1 MKEKEV
7 KASKLDKIID
17 GLIEG
22 GVSKKFFS
30 KPVSVRLPLLAI
42 AQIDVLATMKDV
54 SRNVLVN
61 EIVEAALEQL
71 LDRMRKTN
79 PKMAHSLEEKAVKIA
94 KDMSED

>member
-1 MKEKEV
+1 MKEKET
-7 KASKLDKIID
+7 KASKLDKVID
-17 GLIEG
+17 GLIED
-22 GVSKKFFS
+22 GVSKKNFS
-30 KPVSVRLPLLAI
+30 KPISVRLPLLAI
-42 AQIDVLATMKDV
+42 AQIDVLAAMKDV

-79 PKMAHSLEEKAVKIA
+79 PKMAHSLEEKAAKIA